1 MLVDR
6 LFGSAVC
13 LLALAFLIFGIPTI
27 GDDWER
33 AAGSRYF
40 TVGPHLFPYIA
51 GGLCLLFGALIAL
64 RPQAGEPSTFLAD
77 AKSRRRVILL
87 ALLTIGYAAAL
98 DLLGFALAGMIA
110 MALFMVGF
118 GFRRWSVVLPVAVLL
133 PWLTTLLFERLLH
146 LQLPAGVLGL
156 PFP

>member
-1 MLVDR
+1 
-6 LFGSAVC
+6 
-13 LLALAFLIFGIPTI
+13 
-27 GDDWER
+27 
-33 AAGSRYF
+33 
-40 TVGPHLFPYIA
+40 
-51 GGLCLLFGALIAL
+51 
-64 RPQAGEPSTFLAD
+64 
-77 AKSRRRVILL
+77 VILL